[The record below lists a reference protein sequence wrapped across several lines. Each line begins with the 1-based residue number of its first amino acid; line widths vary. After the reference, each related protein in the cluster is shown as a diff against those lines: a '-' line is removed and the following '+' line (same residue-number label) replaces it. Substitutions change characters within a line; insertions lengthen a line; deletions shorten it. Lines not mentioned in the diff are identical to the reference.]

1 MIEPYPLS
9 PGDKIGLIAP
19 SRKVSGDDM
28 HECVQLLEEWGYQ
41 VAYGENLYQHHH
53 QFAGKDEERAEDFV
67 QMIMDPDIKAILC
80 VRGGYG
86 TVRILEKL
94 DQRKIQNH
102 PKWVIGYSDIT
113 VLHSYYNKVI
123 GCETIHASM
132 PVNCKTETLHSDT
145 WQMLRKILNGDL
157 IEYTIPGHEFNR
169 NGKTTA
175 RLVGGNLSV
184 LFSLRG
190 TFCDID
196 TDSTILFIEDLD
208 EYLYHLDRMM
218 MNLKIAGKLKKL
230 KGLIIG
236 GMTEMKDNTVPFG
249 KSAYEIIADAVNDYD
264 YPVIYNFP
272 AGHCEPNL
280 PLILGRNVILE
291 VKQDKASL
299 AFFDRNT

>member
-1 MIEPYPLS
+1 MIEPYPLL

-19 SRKVSGDDM
+19 SRKVTQNDLQ
-28 HECVQLLEEWGYQ
+28 ECVQLLDEWGYK
-41 VAYGENLYQHHH
+41 VVFGENLYQEHH
-53 QFAGKDEERAEDFV
+53 QFAGSDDERAEDFL
-67 QMIMDPDIKAILC
+67 QMIKNPEIKAILC

-94 DQRKIQNH
+94 DLSVIQQN

-113 VLHSYYNKVI
+113 VLHSYYNKVV

-132 PVNCKTETLHSDT
+132 PINCKSETRQNET
-145 WQMLRKILNGDL
+145 WQMLRKVLKGDL
-157 IEYTIPGHEFNR
+157 IDYEIPGQGLSKP
-169 NGKTTA
+169 GKTTA

-190 TFCDID
+190 TFCDLD
-196 TDSTILFIEDLD
+196 TDGKILFIEDLD

-218 MNLKIAGKLKKL
+218 MNLKISGKLKKL

-236 GMTEMKDNTVPFG
+236 GMTEMKDNTIPFG
-249 KSAYEIIADAVNDYD
+249 KTAFEIIADAVNEYD

-280 PLILGRNVILE
+280 PLLLGRTVLMDVTQEKAKLE
-291 VKQDKASL
+291 
-299 AFFDRNT
+299 FFDRNS